1 MTQKEIDREIDKLEA
16 RKMMFAERYLGKI
29 MELNEEIQRMR
40 SLAPS
45 VRTEDQKSGKQGKRR
60 SNKC

>member
-1 MTQKEIDREIDKLEA
+1 MEIDKLEA